1 LLTAAQTNGLFGA
14 IEPATMAARFFALI
28 WGDLLV
34 RLLLRVT
41 TVPKPTEMEE
51 RVRLA
56 TEILMTL
63 YPEPINTPRHHP

>member
-1 LLTAAQTNGLFGA
+1 
-14 IEPATMAARFFALI
+14 MVARFFALI